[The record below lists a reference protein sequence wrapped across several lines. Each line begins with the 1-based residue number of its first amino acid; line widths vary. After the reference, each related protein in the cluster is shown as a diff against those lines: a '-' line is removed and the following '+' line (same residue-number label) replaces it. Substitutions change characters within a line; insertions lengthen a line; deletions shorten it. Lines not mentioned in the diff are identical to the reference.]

1 MKLVFYSGG
10 TGEQNRILDRE
21 CLNLS
26 GKKFP
31 KITYIPACSFDSE
44 IDFKDFVHQFA
55 EFDITQFIY
64 FPIDIPFDRIIMKEA
79 FKSDIIHLS
88 GGNTFYFLN
97 SIRKSGLLAELLD
110 FVKRG
115 GVLTGL
121 SAGAILMTPTITTA
135 SFPKFDCDENHDGLK
150 NFKSLNLVQFEIF
163 PHFKKSPRY
172 ENELMNYSK
181 KSKLPIYALPDGSG
195 ILVEDESLKFVGKT
209 YLFYQGKK
217 CSLVK

>member
-10 TGEQNRILDRE
+10 TGEQNRTLDGE

-64 FPIDIPFDRIIMKEA
+64 FPIDIPFDQIIMKEA

-97 SIRKSGLLAELLD
+97 SLRKSGLIAELID
-110 FVKRG
+110 FVQRG

-135 SFPKFDCDENHDGLK
+135 SFPKFDCDVNHDGVK
-150 NFKSLNLVQFEIF
+150 NFKALNLVQFEIF
-163 PHFKKSPRY
+163 PHYKKSNRY
-172 ENELMNYSK
+172 EKELIAYSK
-181 KSKLPIYALPDGSG
+181 KSKFPIYALPDGSG
-195 ILVEDESLKFVGKT
+195 IIAESESLRFFGKT
-209 YLFYQGKK
+209 YLFHQGKK
-217 CSLVK
+217 CTLLK